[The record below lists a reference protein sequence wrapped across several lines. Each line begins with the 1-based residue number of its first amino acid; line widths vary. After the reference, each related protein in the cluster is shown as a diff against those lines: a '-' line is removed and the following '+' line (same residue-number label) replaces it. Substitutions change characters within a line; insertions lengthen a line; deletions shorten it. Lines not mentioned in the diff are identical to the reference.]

1 MNTMSKALGIS
12 LCVLLLWFIYY
23 FCMPVMAYGFIGV
36 PISLIL
42 LGIVI
47 AYFISKTIGITIST
61 IGAFI
66 LIVLAFFTTWSAFHA
81 DEYHQLIGE
90 VKVSTFTQ
98 DIAPVDISHIRYV
111 DQGVASR
118 LGEKRLGENPAL
130 GSRASLGNFS
140 IQKINGELYWVAPV
154 EHSGFWK
161 WKKFSNTPGYVKVSA
176 TNPRDIEYITEVSG
190 EKINLRYQTGAYFSD
205 NLERHLYMNGY
216 MSLGLDDFSFEVR
229 DDGVPFWVVTVYEK
243 TIGYS
248 GNNALGIVTV
258 NPMNGEISKLYTPE
272 EAPGWID
279 RIQPDSFVT
288 TQLNDWGSYV
298 NGWLNQTIFGAKEGI
313 LKATEGISLVFGKD
327 GKSYWYTGI
336 SSIGKDGSTVGFVL
350 VDTRSKKTHWYKQ
363 AGATEV
369 QAQGSA
375 KGKVQEKGY
384 IASFPVLYNI
394 SGVPTYVMALK
405 DNAGLIKMIAM
416 VSVEDYGIVG
426 VGNSMRDALRSY
438 RSELSSKGNA
448 IVPDGAVERFKISG
462 QVQRI
467 ASDIRNGETFYYMMI
482 DNVDDKL
489 FVASSTLSNEL
500 PITKLSDIIQL
511 EFMDAGGG
519 TIDLSSFDNL
529 NINLS
534 VTQEQSEVTERFN
547 NVQNRKVI
555 IKDAQQDDS
564 QWDDLSSDEK
574 AEMLKLMKQGNK

>member
-1 MNTMSKALGIS
+1 
-12 LCVLLLWFIYY
+12 
-23 FCMPVMAYGFIGV
+23 
-36 PISLIL
+36 
-42 LGIVI
+42 
-47 AYFISKTIGITIST
+47 
-61 IGAFI
+61 
-66 LIVLAFFTTWSAFHA
+66 
-81 DEYHQLIGE
+81 
-90 VKVSTFTQ
+90 
-98 DIAPVDISHIRYV
+98 
-111 DQGVASR
+111 
-118 LGEKRLGENPAL
+118 
-130 GSRASLGNFS
+130 
-140 IQKINGELYWVAPV
+140 
-154 EHSGFWK
+154 
-161 WKKFSNTPGYVKVSA
+161 
-176 TNPRDIEYITEVSG
+176 
-190 EKINLRYQTGAYFSD
+190 
-205 NLERHLYMNGY
+205 
-216 MSLGLDDFSFEVR
+216 
-229 DDGVPFWVVTVYEK
+229 
-243 TIGYS
+243 
-248 GNNALGIVTV
+248 
-258 NPMNGEISKLYTPE
+258 MNGEISKLYTPE

-327 GKSYWYTGI
+327 GKSCWYTGI

>member
-1 MNTMSKALGIS
+1 
-12 LCVLLLWFIYY
+12 
-23 FCMPVMAYGFIGV
+23 MPVMAYGFIGV